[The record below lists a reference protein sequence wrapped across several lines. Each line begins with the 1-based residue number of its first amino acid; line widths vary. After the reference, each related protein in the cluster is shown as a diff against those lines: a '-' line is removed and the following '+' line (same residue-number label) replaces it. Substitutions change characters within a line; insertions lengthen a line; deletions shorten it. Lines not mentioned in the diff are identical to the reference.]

1 MPNNRR
7 RLVGRVVSDKMQK
20 TVVVAID
27 IRKRHPIYKKVVRV
41 TKKVYAHDESD
52 AIQVGSI
59 VQLVE
64 SKPLSKTKRWVVE
77 KVIEDVG
84 NKVIQPIAA
93 DVNLD
98 DDAAPEADIVTE
110 NEEE

>member
-1 MPNNRR
+1 
-7 RLVGRVVSDKMQK
+7 MQK

-52 AIQVGSI
+52 AIKVGSI

-77 KVIEDVG
+77 KVVEDVG
-84 NKVIQPIAA
+84 NKVIQPIAG
-93 DVNLD
+93 
-98 DDAAPEADIVTE
+98 EVTIEDTSETASE